1 MGEGKDTRARG
12 WYEYERESVVK
23 REGEEEKRGKGGE
36 EFLLQS
42 GWAGQTRGCLCLA
55 VVGVVELVLANQISV
70 LISPR

>member
-42 GWAGQTRGCLCLA
+42 GRVGQTLGCLCLA
-55 VVGVVELVLANQISV
+55 VVGIDSTLLANHISV